1 MLQVKNLSFSY
12 RKEGEENREILH
24 HISCEINAGDYIGLI
39 GSSGCGKTTL
49 VKHFNGLLKA
59 SSGEIF
65 FENRDIY
72 EKNYP
77 LSFLRK
83 EVGLVFQYP
92 EHQLFGKT
100 VLSDVM
106 YGPLNL
112 GMTEADAEES
122 ARESLKLVG
131 IQETHFSNSPFE
143 LSGGQKRCVA
153 IAGILAM
160 HPKILIL
167 DEPAAGLDPETKH
180 MIFRLIDRIRTEK
193 KIAIVFVSHH
203 MEDVA
208 KYANQV
214 WVLHQ
219 GELALQGTPEEVFSQ
234 VGFLKEIG
242 VGIPQVTDLTMKLME
257 EDLPFARPAV
267 TVEDAEKM
275 ILELIGQEERD
286 DS

>member
-1 MLQVKNLSFSY
+1 MLQVKDLSFSY
-12 RKEGEENREILH
+12 RKEGEENKEILH
-24 HISCEINAGDYIGLI
+24 HISCEIKPGDYIGLI

-65 FENRDIY
+65 FENRNIY
-72 EKNYP
+72 EKKYP
-77 LSFLRK
+77 LSLLRK

-100 VLSDVM
+100 VLADVM
-106 YGPLNL
+106 YGPKNL
-112 GMTEADAEES
+112 GMTETEAEKS
-122 ARESLKLVG
+122 AKESLKLVG
-131 IQETHFSNSPFE
+131 IEEAYFSNSPFE

-180 MIFRLIDRIRTEK
+180 MIFRLIGRIRTEK
-193 KIAIVFVSHH
+193 QIAIVFVSHY

-214 WVLHQ
+214 WVLHE
-219 GELALQGTPEEVFSQ
+219 GKLVLQGTPEEVFSHA
-234 VGFLKEIG
+234 GFLKKIG
-242 VGIPQVTDLTMKLME
+242 IGIPQVTDLTIKLME
-257 EDLPFARPAV
+257 EQLPIARPAV
-267 TVEDAEKM
+267 TVDDAEKM
-275 ILELIGQEERD
+275 LLELVGQEERH

>member
-1 MLQVKNLSFSY
+1 MLQVKDLSFSY
-12 RKEGEENREILH
+12 RKEGEENKEILH
-24 HISCEINAGDYIGLI
+24 HISCEIKPGDYIGLI

-65 FENRDIY
+65 FENRNIY
-72 EKNYP
+72 EKKYP
-77 LSFLRK
+77 LSLLRK

-100 VLSDVM
+100 VLADVM
-106 YGPLNL
+106 YGPKNL
-112 GMTEADAEES
+112 GMTETEAEKS
-122 ARESLKLVG
+122 AKESLKLVG
-131 IQETHFSNSPFE
+131 IEEAYFSNSPFE

-180 MIFRLIDRIRTEK
+180 MIFRLIGRIRTEK
-193 KIAIVFVSHH
+193 QIAIVFVSHH

-214 WVLHQ
+214 WVLHE
-219 GELALQGTPEEVFSQ
+219 GKLVLQGTPEEVFSHA
-234 VGFLKEIG
+234 GFLKKIG
-242 VGIPQVTDLTMKLME
+242 IGIPQVTDLTIKLME
-257 EDLPFARPAV
+257 EQLPLARPAV
-267 TVEDAEKM
+267 TVDDAEKM
-275 ILELIGQEERD
+275 LLELVGQEERH